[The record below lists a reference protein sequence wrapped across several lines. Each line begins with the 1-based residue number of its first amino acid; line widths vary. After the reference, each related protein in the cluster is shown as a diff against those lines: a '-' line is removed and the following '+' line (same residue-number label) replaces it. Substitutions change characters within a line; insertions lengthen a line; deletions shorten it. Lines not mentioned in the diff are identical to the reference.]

1 MAGQVVLVGPF
12 YGGAVMFNAAAGNQ
26 QVQVVGFFNGW
37 MPDEGESIQPRHDR
51 LRGQGPGV
59 IPERRVDEGLAS
71 PT

>member
-12 YGGAVMFNAAAGNQ
+12 YGGAVMSNAAAANEQ
-26 QVQVVGFFNGW
+26 AQVVGFVNGW

-51 LRGQGPGV
+51 LATSLGV